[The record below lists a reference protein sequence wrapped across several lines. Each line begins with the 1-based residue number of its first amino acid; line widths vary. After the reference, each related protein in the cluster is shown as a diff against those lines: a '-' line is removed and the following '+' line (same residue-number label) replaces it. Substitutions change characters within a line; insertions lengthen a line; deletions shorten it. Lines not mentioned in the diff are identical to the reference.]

1 MEHEVF
7 VPVPADH
14 LAAALADPDRV
25 ALALPGLQ
33 RDAAAEGVAGRL
45 KLRVGGSSVT
55 YRGSLGVTR
64 QDDGT
69 FTAEGVGGEARGD
82 GTVRVTVRVTLRPRP
97 DGTVLHLAA
106 TGSASGRI
114 TGFDPDAVRSAL
126 TRLMERFAADLPGQS
141 GENADD
147 SGGGVSAAVTAD
159 GHDEVL
165 PGAGEPLVPEF
176 APAADGDFDARPD
189 AEDPT
194 PARPDRDGAPSR
206 EDAAD
211 TAAAAE
217 AAGPAGGAG
226 AGTDGNVDEEGENVE
241 HQDGREPPRTDTGTA
256 PDAAADHRNADADA
270 ALAPD
275 RGEAP
280 ATDLAESPAA
290 DAGEDPG
297 AHPAADAREGT
308 EAGPGEPPAADLG
321 EDAAAGSGRDPAP
334 GAGKDTEAGP
344 GGNGTAHAGENAAA
358 DTGEDA
364 EASSGEGT
372 AAQAGEGTEVDT
384 AGNPAAGAGEDAGSE
399 VDPVDSAPTDTGED
413 VAADPEQSTA
423 ADPGADAEAH
433 SGEDTGADAEAHSGA
448 DTGADAEADPGEDAE
463 ADPAADAGG
472 GDDGA
477 RRSSVFDVPIPPPSL
492 DPAAEFDEVDG
503 EDPLDFPG
511 EDAPVADAA
520 QARRTMIG
528 RSAEEVD
535 HAPPRGRYAPV
546 PVPPSGM
553 ADRTLRWAG
562 PAAAAL
568 AVAAGAI
575 AVTRALRRGR

>member
-194 PARPDRDGAPSR
+194 PARPDRDGSPSH
-206 EDAAD
+206 EEAAD

-256 PDAAADHRNADADA
+256 PDAAADNRNAETDA
-270 ALAPD
+270 APAPD
-275 RGEAP
+275 RGATPGEAP

-321 EDAAAGSGRDPAP
+321 EDAAAGSGKDPAA

-344 GGNGTAHAGENAAA
+344 GGNRTAHAGENAAA

-364 EASSGEGT
+364 AAGSGK
-372 AAQAGEGTEVDT
+372 D
-384 AGNPAAGAGEDAGSE
+384 PAAGAGK
-399 VDPVDSAPTDTGED
+399 DTE
-413 VAADPEQSTA
+413 
-423 ADPGADAEAH
+423 
-433 SGEDTGADAEAHSGA
+433 
-448 DTGADAEADPGEDAE
+448 
-463 ADPAADAGG
+463 
-472 GDDGA
+472 
-477 RRSSVFDVPIPPPSL
+477 
-492 DPAAEFDEVDG
+492 
-503 EDPLDFPG
+503 
-511 EDAPVADAA
+511 
-520 QARRTMIG
+520 
-528 RSAEEVD
+528 
-535 HAPPRGRYAPV
+535 
-546 PVPPSGM
+546 
-553 ADRTLRWAG
+553 AG
-562 PAAAAL
+562 PGGNRTAHA
-568 AVAAGAI
+568 
-575 AVTRALRRGR
+575 